1 MYTITACSAAQ
12 GRITFKIRNN
22 ETGDKIT
29 LTVGKEFLPPFA
41 NADSGG
47 KELLEEEF
55 SALYEMSLVT
65 EAASKA
71 LNVLSYGN
79 VSKRGL
85 IFKLTSKYKT
95 PKEYAE
101 AAADYAVRHRYID
114 EMSQAAHIAEK
125 CVRVKKQGKR
135 KIAAYLISKGY
146 EKEAVNEAINSVK
159 DSDYEDAAVCAIL
172 KKAKTMPETREEKM
186 KLAASLMRQ
195 GHTKAHIEKAFEA
208 LAEEYSEED

>member
-12 GRITFKIRNN
+12 GRITFKIRND
-22 ETGDKIT
+22 ETGDKLT

-41 NADSGG
+41 GADSEG

-55 SALYEMSLVT
+55 STLYEMSLVT

-71 LNVLSYGN
+71 LSVLSYGN
-79 VSKRGL
+79 VSRKGL
-85 IFKLTSKYKT
+85 IFKLTSKYKIE
-95 PKEYAE
+95 KEYAE

-114 EMSQAAHIAEK
+114 EKSQAAHIADK
-125 CVRVKKQGKR
+125 CVKIKKQGKR

-146 EKEAVNEAINSVK
+146 EKEAVNEAINSVS
-159 DSDYEDAAVCAIL
+159 DSDYEAAAVSAL
-172 KKAKTMPETREEKM
+172 FKKTRTMPETREEKM

-208 LAEEYSEED
+208 LADENE

>member
-1 MYTITACSAAQ
+1 MYTITACSEAQ
-12 GRITFKIRNN
+12 GRITFKIKNN
-22 ETGDKIT
+22 ETGDKLA

-41 NADSGG
+41 NTDSAG

-65 EAASKA
+65 EAAAKA

-79 VSKRGL
+79 VSRKGL
-85 IFKLTSKYKT
+85 IFKLTSKYKIE
-95 PKEYAE
+95 KEYAE

-114 EMSQAAHIAEK
+114 ENSQAAHIADK
-125 CVRVKKQGKR
+125 CVKIKKQGKR

-146 EKEAVNEAINSVK
+146 EKEAVNEAINSVSS
-159 DSDYEDAAVCAIL
+159 SDYENAATCALL

-186 KLAASLMRQ
+186 KLIASLMRQ

-208 LAEEYSEED
+208 LADENE